1 MANSPSDDLFPDAR
15 NPKGMYVINER
26 CRLITRDGHR
36 VVLVSGMPIAQYVQ
50 GDRMSEAHAMV
61 SLIDLGWADQN
72 DVAEAFGCSART
84 LRRHQRRFEE
94 GGLAALGRPNGYPPG
109 LARLATTRQSRIK
122 ELKAQGCSHHEIAR
136 QLGVSVRAVRK
147 TLRRLGWKAAP
158 PAQAELPLDLPSAV
172 PPKPPPRPNLS
183 SPGSPASGGDPNLS
197 AFSASAAQTPLPS
210 TFDTD
215 PSDR

>member
-1 MANSPSDDLFPDAR
+1 
-15 NPKGMYVINER
+15 KGMYVINER

-36 VVLVSGMPIAQYVQ
+36 VVLVAGMPIAQYVQ

-61 SLIDLGWADQN
+61 SLIDLGWGDQS

-158 PAQAELPLDLPSAV
+158 LVQRELPLDPSGAGHPKQ
-172 PPKPPPRPNLS
+172 PPARVTC
-183 SPGSPASGGDPNLS
+183 PA
-197 AFSASAAQTPLPS
+197 
-210 TFDTD
+210 
-215 PSDR
+215 